1 MGTAKVDDLPAYDA
15 DNNPLT
21 YRAVETS
28 ITVNGKT
35 LEVKDGKVG
44 PYEVSEVHT
53 PGKDVSPEKAT
64 ARDLSEITNTM
75 VPTQFNVEKTFVDE
89 FGISKGIKTVTV
101 MLQRKVG
108 NGKWTD
114 VEKVDLTK
122 WGGWKH
128 TWKELP
134 KYDWNGNAYDYRAV
148 EVSYTTKKGNTVA
161 VKYINNDKVAG
172 TVGAYVYTATISGT
186 ADSGF
191 TSHIENN
198 LLIGALEV
206 KKQWKDAKGKKIP
219 DSLKITL
226 KALADGKSISLSGVK
241 KSTILDDSNDWADD
255 TTWAE
260 LPVYTADGKLI
271 SYRLTESGKGKFT
284 AEYKIKYNGEVID
297 EGDGET
303 LDVTI
308 YANDTV
314 KATFINKPQ
323 GPPKTGDNA
332 PLTGYL
338 ALCLIS
344 LAGLLMI
351 FLKKWRRN
359 N

>member
-1 MGTAKVDDLPAYDA
+1 
-15 DNNPLT
+15 
-21 YRAVETS
+21 
-28 ITVNGKT
+28 
-35 LEVKDGKVG
+35 
-44 PYEVSEVHT
+44 
-53 PGKDVSPEKAT
+53 
-64 ARDLSEITNTM
+64 
-75 VPTQFNVEKTFVDE
+75 
-89 FGISKGIKTVTV
+89 